1 MIDKDQN
8 LLYRGKVAKAVTAS
22 ESMVIL
28 LTQLLFS
35 GHFKQLDDAELLALL
50 SCMCVQ
56 TRAGKAHVI
65 LEEEISK
72 NFWAACLLLEAECS
86 KLIDLEAKHGVMGE
100 EKDPMKRLNYYFYE
114 LVYMWCKKVSFSEI
128 KDKFPNMEEGILIKM
143 IRDVQKLCKVVREM
157 SILVGDTSLG

>member
-56 TRAGKAHVI
+56 TRAGKAH
-65 LEEEISK
+65 
-72 NFWAACLLLEAECS
+72 
-86 KLIDLEAKHGVMGE
+86 
-100 EKDPMKRLNYYFYE
+100 
-114 LVYMWCKKVSFSEI
+114 
-128 KDKFPNMEEGILIKM
+128 
-143 IRDVQKLCKVVREM
+143 Q
-157 SILVGDTSLG
+157 